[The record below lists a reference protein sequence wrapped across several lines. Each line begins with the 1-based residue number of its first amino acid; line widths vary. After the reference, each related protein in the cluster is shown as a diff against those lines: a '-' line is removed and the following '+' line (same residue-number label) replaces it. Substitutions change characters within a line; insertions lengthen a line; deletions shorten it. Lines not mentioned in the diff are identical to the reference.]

1 MPKLLS
7 DYDQDASR
15 LANQALG
22 KVYQLNNERHSVL
35 TKPVTN
41 LLYHYT
47 SAEGLKGIIETNE
60 LWATSA
66 YYLNDAAEISYGC
79 GVLKRVLDEW
89 IQKNPQLENSLVSG
103 FAYNL
108 RKAFGEDFHNKTLML
123 PIYVACFC
131 EEDNLLTQWRA
142 YGQLGGYSLGFEI
155 TGRSGFTGPSLVP
168 EPKIYTAKL
177 VKVEYDRTRQE
188 EVCRS
193 ILKPLFEIFTDNATA
208 RAIVEIGDHPLF
220 GYSKFLR
227 VTTDLLM
234 EEIVAFKNESF
245 KVENEWRIVV
255 RPRELVKQGI
265 DDGGKT
271 LTPTYFR
278 CSKGMLIPYVKLN
291 GKSRKKL
298 PISSIRSGPTLD
310 KTLAA
315 VAIIEM
321 VTQNGFPAVTVRGS
335 DITVRF

>member
-7 DYDQDASR
+7 EYDQAASKT
-15 LANQALG
+15 ANQALG
-22 KVYQLNNERHSVL
+22 KVCQLSLQRHNIL
-35 TKPVTN
+35 TEPRTN

-47 SAEGLKGIIETNE
+47 SVEGLKGIIETNE

-79 GVLKRVLDEW
+79 GVLKRILDEW
-89 IQKNPQLENSLVSG
+89 IQKNPQLVNSLVSG
-103 FAYNL
+103 LAYNL
-108 RKAFGEDFHNKTLML
+108 RKAFGEDFHNKTLMP

-131 EEDNLLTQWRA
+131 EEDNLLSQWRA
-142 YGQLGGYSLGFEI
+142 HGQSGGYSLGFTI
-155 TGRSGFTGPSLVP
+155 TGHSGFTEPDLVP
-168 EPKIYTAKL
+168 EPKTYTAKL
-177 VKVEYDRTRQE
+177 VKVEYDRDRQE

-193 ILKPLFEIFTDNATA
+193 ILKPLFEILADNATA

-227 VTTDLLM
+227 VSTDLLM
-234 EEIVAFKNESF
+234 EEIVTFKNESF
-245 KVENEWRIVV
+245 KAENEWRLVV
-255 RPRELVKQGI
+255 RPRELVKQGV

-271 LTPTYFR
+271 LTPVYFR
-278 CSKGMLIPYVKLN
+278 YAKGMLIPYVTLN
-291 GKSRKKL
+291 GKSKKKL

-315 VAIIEM
+315 LAVIEM
-321 VTQNGFPAVTVRGS
+321 LRQNGFPAVTVRGS